1 MEAEY
6 DEVLHWEV
14 PRPVEA
20 GESSMAPETPW
31 GEGIQLAGVIQPP
44 GGDEVLH
51 WEVPRPV
58 EAGESSMAPE
68 TPWGEGIQ
76 LAGVIQPPGGEKAN
90 SIPDGR

>member
-31 GEGIQLAGVIQPP
+31 GEGIQLAGVIQPLGWGRKQIP
-44 GGDEVLH
+44 SLM
-51 WEVPRPV
+51 
-58 EAGESSMAPE
+58 AGSYGFQS
-68 TPWGEGIQ
+68 Q
-76 LAGVIQPPGGEKAN
+76 
-90 SIPDGR
+90 

>member
-14 PRPVEA
+14 PGPVEP

-31 GEGIQLAGVIQPP
+31 GEGIQLAGVIQP
-44 GGDEVLH
+44 L
-51 WEVPRPV
+51 
-58 EAGESSMAPE
+58 GE
-68 TPWGEGIQ
+68 
-76 LAGVIQPPGGEKAN
+76 GEKAN